1 MSKQMLRAP
10 TTTPATAITLS
21 DDHTSAAI
29 TLPALSPTAPHQLL
43 LSAHSIDQLQ
53 PLSPALYTT
62 DKLVGVPFEQI
73 IVASPSEDHLVLYS
87 VEVCDCVCVGIRTNN
102 GTRILAHKQLDRDS
116 VESFVRCL
124 LQCVPVD
131 SFALSSQH
139 AAEYVLVGGHDDT
152 RQLVNTLVTVI
163 DALTHHRW
171 RLTHRQL
178 FGVRCTRTLAMVAD
192 RRRCGRGDVEVE
204 VEEVENNGFYKIN
217 FEMVPSALQ
226 RIFSLESMLSI
237 KNLSEQQ
244 RKSLI
249 DDLQREREEE
259 EEDTPQVRSSSVK

>member
-1 MSKQMLRAP
+1 MSKQMLQAP
-10 TTTPATAITLS
+10 TTTPATAITPS

-29 TLPALSPTAPHQLL
+29 TRPALSPAPHQLL

-53 PLSPALYTT
+53 PLPPALYTT
-62 DKLVGVPFEQI
+62 DNLVGVPFEQI
-73 IVASPSEDHLVLYS
+73 IVDSPSEDHLVLYS

-124 LQCVPVD
+124 LQCVPAD

-204 VEEVENNGFYKIN
+204 VENNGFYKIN

-237 KNLSEQQ
+237 KNLSGQQ

-249 DDLQREREEE
+249 DDLQRERERRH
-259 EEDTPQVRSSSVK
+259 TGT

>member
-1 MSKQMLRAP
+1 MSKQMLQAP
-10 TTTPATAITLS
+10 TTTPATAITPS

-29 TLPALSPTAPHQLL
+29 TRPALSPAPHQLL

-53 PLSPALYTT
+53 PLPPALYTT
-62 DKLVGVPFEQI
+62 DNLVGVPFEQI
-73 IVASPSEDHLVLYS
+73 IVDSPSEDHLVLYS

-124 LQCVPVD
+124 LQCVPAD

-204 VEEVENNGFYKIN
+204 VENNGFYKIN

-249 DDLQREREEE
+249 NDLQRER
-259 EEDTPQVRSSSVK
+259 DTQVHSSSVKR